1 MKYHNIRQV
10 RYMSSYEAAR
20 AATLM
25 QEYIETRLRE
35 PITLRELSDAAG
47 YSPWHAA
54 RLFKEATGLSPFEYI
69 RSRRLTKAALQLRDG
84 DERVIDVAL
93 DFVFDSHEGFTRA
106 FSREFGIAPKR
117 YSQKTPPIKL
127 FMPNKAISAY
137 RYYHKEENAVSGEKV
152 KAIFIQ
158 IIERPARKALML
170 RGKEAEEYFD
180 YCEEVGC
187 DIWSVLTSVKEALY
201 EPVGMWLPK
210 HLIRPGT
217 SKYVQ
222 AVEVPLDYSNVIP
235 EGYELIE
242 LPPCT
247 MMVFQGEP
255 YEDEKFSEAIGEIW
269 DHIKTF
275 DPKLYGYDWDP
286 EAAPRFQLAPMGY
299 RGYIEAYP
307 VKKLN

>member
-1 MKYHNIRQV
+1 MG
-10 RYMSSYEAAR
+10 SLEAAR
-20 AATLM
+20 AATIM

-35 PITLRELSDAAG
+35 PISLKELADAAG

-54 RLFKEATGLSPFEYI
+54 RLFKEATGLAPFDYI
-69 RSRRLTKAALQLRDG
+69 RSRRLTKAALTLRDG

-106 FSREFGIAPKR
+106 FSKEFGVPPKR
-117 YSQKTPPIKL
+117 YSQKKPPIKL
-127 FMPNKAISAY
+127 FLPGRAIDTY
-137 RYYHKEENAVSGEKV
+137 RYYNKEEKPMSDTTI
-152 KAIFIQ
+152 KAIFVQ
-158 IIERPARKALML
+158 VIERPARKCLLL
-170 RGKEAEEYFD
+170 RGKKAEDYYE

-187 DIWSVLTSVKEALY
+187 DVWNVLTSVKEALY
-201 EPVGMWLPK
+201 EPIGMWLPK
-210 HLIRPGT
+210 HLIKPGT
-217 SKYVQ
+217 SRYAQ
-222 AVEVPLDYSNVIP
+222 GVEVPLSYSNVIP
-235 EGYELIE
+235 EGYDLVE

-255 YEDEKFSEAIGEIW
+255 YDDAEFEEAIGEIW
-269 DHIKTF
+269 EHVKTF

-307 VKKLN
+307 VKKVK